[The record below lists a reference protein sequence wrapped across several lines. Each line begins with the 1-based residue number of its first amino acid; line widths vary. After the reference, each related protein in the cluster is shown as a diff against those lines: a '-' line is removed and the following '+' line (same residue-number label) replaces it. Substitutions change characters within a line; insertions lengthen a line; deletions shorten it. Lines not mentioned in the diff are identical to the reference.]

1 MKRAASLKYKDI
13 PVGKKVSFKH
23 FISRDDV
30 KSFARLSGDFNPL
43 HLDEKFAGR
52 TAFKGTIVHGML
64 AASLFSKAIGIYCPG
79 RYGLILAQE
88 IKYIRPVRPDSEVK
102 VSCRVAKKVD
112 SVKVLLIESFIEGTD
127 GTILVEGINKVKMTR

>member
-13 PVGKKVSFKH
+13 PIGKKASFKH
-23 FISRDDV
+23 FISQEDV
-30 KSFARLSGDFNPL
+30 ESFARLSGDFNPL

-64 AASLFSKAIGIYCPG
+64 AASLFSKAIGMYCPG
-79 RYGLILAQE
+79 RYALILTQE

-102 VSCRVAKKVD
+102 VFCKVINKID
-112 SVKVLLIESFIEGTD
+112 SVNVLIIETCIYGMDGSVLIEG
-127 GTILVEGINKVKMTR
+127 VNKIKVMR

>member
-13 PVGKKVSFKH
+13 PVGKKASFKH
-23 FISRDDV
+23 FISRNDV
-30 KSFARLSGDFNPL
+30 ENFARLSGDFNPL

-64 AASLFSKAIGIYCPG
+64 AASLFSKAIGMYCPG
-79 RYGLILAQE
+79 RYALILTQE
-88 IKYIRPVRPDSEVK
+88 IKYIKPVKPDSEVR
-102 VSCRVAKKVD
+102 VSCRVVNKTD

-127 GTILVEGINKVKMTR
+127 GTILVEGINKIRMMR